1 MFVTH
6 TPREIVST
14 LPRFRIVAVSMKR
27 LQVAIAR
34 IASIAIHMIDLD
46 PVIIV
51 EAQLTVPTAP
61 MLLFEELGQSST
73 DARVPSSSLT
83 PIHPVAIIRT
93 PGGLDFHMAADGRVR
108 VQRECA
114 SFQRWLEA
122 PAFALVYPPVFAH
135 DPVLGLIRMAGHG
148 PTAQLR
154 IERMV

>member
-34 IASIAIHMIDLD
+34 IASITIHMIALD

-61 MLLFEELGQSST
+61 MLLFEELGQS
-73 DARVPSSSLT
+73 
-83 PIHPVAIIRT
+83 
-93 PGGLDFHMAADGRVR
+93 
-108 VQRECA
+108 
-114 SFQRWLEA
+114 
-122 PAFALVYPPVFAH
+122 
-135 DPVLGLIRMAGHG
+135 
-148 PTAQLR
+148 
-154 IERMV
+154 

>member
-1 MFVTH
+1 MRLYKWASPVRNTCWLPPGWWLQSVGGSLRLPLLQNGACPFPGTPLLSVLMFVTH

-34 IASIAIHMIDLD
+34 IASITIHMIDLD

-61 MLLFEELGQSST
+61 MLRFEELGQSET

-83 PIHPVAIIRT
+83 PIHPVAIIR
-93 PGGLDFHMAADGRVR
+93 
-108 VQRECA
+108 
-114 SFQRWLEA
+114 
-122 PAFALVYPPVFAH
+122 
-135 DPVLGLIRMAGHG
+135 
-148 PTAQLR
+148 
-154 IERMV
+154 